1 MIRAKLARFREAF
14 RQIRTDSKQELSKLW
29 LFGTLF
35 KCNSDNFLGALYEFI
50 HGIVFATM
58 PFWLG
63 GLVLMVLAP
72 PPTLEELKDAN
83 VLIFWVERFWHYTVS
98 TFARGELLVFAISL
112 LSPTLWLATYEP
124 KGAEKLPHRRPVSTL
139 AVVVIVIGAVMFALL
154 KKNDGINVSAVFW
167 ISVTLTITA
176 FVLRYLVFV
185 YHGYRL
191 PDISELQ
198 LRKPT
203 DDWMKSVDLHRE
215 ATT

>member
-1 MIRAKLARFREAF
+1 MIRATLARVRDGFHQSRE
-14 RQIRTDSKQELSKLW
+14 SMKQDLSRLW

-35 KCNSDNFLGALYEFI
+35 KCTTDNFLGALYEFV

-63 GLVLMVLAP
+63 GLVLLVLAP
-72 PPTLEELKDAN
+72 PPSPEEFKEAS
-83 VLIFWVERFWHYTVS
+83 VLVVWVAKYWDSVVS
-98 TFARGELLVFAISL
+98 TFANGELLVFAISL

-154 KKNDGINVSAVFW
+154 RKDDGINVPVVFW
-167 ISVTLTITA
+167 ISVTLTLTA

-191 PDISELQ
+191 PEVSELQ
-198 LRKPT
+198 LRQPT
-203 DDWMKSVDLHRE
+203 DDWMKSVDIHRG
-215 ATT
+215 AAS

>member
-1 MIRAKLARFREAF
+1 MIRAALARVRDELHQSSAN
-14 RQIRTDSKQELSKLW
+14 RKQVLSRLW

-35 KCNSDNFLGALYEFI
+35 KCTSDNFLNALYELV
-50 HGIVFATM
+50 HGVVFATM

-63 GLVLMVLAP
+63 GLVLLIFATP
-72 PPTLEELKDAN
+72 PSAEELKGAN
-83 VLIFWVERFWHYTVS
+83 ALFFWIGMYWNSVVS
-98 TFARGELLVFAISL
+98 TFAKGELLVFAISM

-139 AVVVIVIGAVMFALL
+139 AVVIIIVGAVIFALL

-167 ISVTLTITA
+167 ISVTLTIIA
-176 FVLRYLVFV
+176 IVLRYLVFV

-203 DDWMKSVDLHRE
+203 DDWMKTVDIHRG
-215 ATT
+215 ATS